1 VAFSR
6 QKEFQTY
13 VDYVIQP
20 SYRLHQAMGLLQYT
34 MGGEKLLEEMP
45 FRNFLCGRILW
56 DEAMASNAAE
66 WTRQNPGGLIVG
78 IVGADH
84 GVFTN
89 LSTNTPPLEK

>member
-1 VAFSR
+1 M
-6 QKEFQTY
+6 
-13 VDYVIQP
+13 DYVIQP

-84 GVFTN
+84 GMYSHLISAFEFCGISSSVQF
-89 LSTNTPPLEK
+89 